1 MSRWFGTR
9 QQCLFL
15 FLTLFQIEIEITITI
30 LALFQFEIT
39 KQIKNKKLRVL

>member
-15 FLTLFQIEIEITITI
+15 FLTLFQIEITITI